1 MAPVEGWFSSLFLG
15 ELQPF
20 RQSQLAALPDLET
33 RLESMFEAGG
43 TEFPDVHLEAADF
56 MRHIA
61 AIVDDADDVAEHA
74 LDALHAIDLYLAC
87 ACMHGDTEAIATFE
101 REYISTLKAPLRS
114 TGLDAHSTDDVIQR
128 LREQLLVG
136 GDDVPGIATY
146 RGRGQLRSWL
156 RAVAVRQAMRH
167 FRDRRE
173 THTGDDALANMADLG
188 GDQQLGP
195 WKQQYA
201 AAFRQAFTESIMELS
216 DHDRV
221 LLRQHYLDQ
230 LTIDALAKLH
240 KVHRSNAA
248 RWVAAARAALLDG
261 VRERM
266 RKQLAIG
273 ASELDS
279 ALRLA
284 RSQLDV
290 SIHRLLGGKRQ
301 RKT

>member
-1 MAPVEGWFSSLFLG
+1 VPVEGWCSSLFLG
-15 ELQPF
+15 ELQPV
-20 RQSQLAALPDLET
+20 RRSQLETSADLEA
-33 RLESMFEAGG
+33 RLTAMFEAGR
-43 TEFPDVHLEAADF
+43 TAFPDVYLEAPDF

-61 AIVDDADDVAEHA
+61 AVLDETDEDAETAF
-74 LDALHAIDLYLAC
+74 DALHAIDLYLAC
-87 ACMHGDTEAIATFE
+87 ACMHGDREAIETFE
-101 REYISTLKAPLRS
+101 RMYISTLHAPLRS
-114 TGLDAHSTDDVIQR
+114 TGLDEHSTDDVIQR
-128 LREQLLVG
+128 LRELLLVG

-167 FRDRRE
+167 FRGRRE
-173 THTGDDALANMADLG
+173 TPTDDAELAGMTDLG
-188 GDQQLGP
+188 GDEQLEP

-201 AAFRQAFTESIMELS
+201 AAFRQAFAESIVELS
-216 DHDRV
+216 EHDRV

-230 LTIDALAKLH
+230 LSIDALAKLH